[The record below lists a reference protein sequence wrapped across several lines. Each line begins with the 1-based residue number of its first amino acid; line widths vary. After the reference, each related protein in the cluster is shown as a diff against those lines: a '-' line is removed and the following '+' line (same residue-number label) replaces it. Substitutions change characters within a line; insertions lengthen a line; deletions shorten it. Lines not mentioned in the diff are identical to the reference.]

1 MPARLRIWR
10 VIVQKFIAVASL
22 TVALLA
28 GFGSALGGV
37 RLARATP
44 ILPGEPS
51 LALSSTYG
59 PVQLSLI
66 RSDREREMVAR

>member
-1 MPARLRIWR
+1 M
-10 VIVQKFIAVASL
+10 QKLIAVASL

-44 ILPGEPS
+44 ALPGQPS
-51 LALSSTYG
+51 LALTSTYG
-59 PVQLSLI
+59 PVQFALVQSG
-66 RSDREREMVAR
+66 RARQGEVAR